1 VTIKHILAMRSDDG
15 EISLYDETDHF
26 MASFKDGKWVADDVF
41 EFKDIE
47 ENFYHI
53 TDDAEVLRI
62 IAEARSILG
71 RTLHQQ

>member
-1 VTIKHILAMRSDDG
+1 MTIKHILAMRSNDG

-26 MASFKDGKWVADDVF
+26 MASYKDGQWIGDDVF

-53 TDDAEVLRI
+53 TDDLEVMRI
-62 IAEARSILG
+62 ISEARSILG
-71 RTLHQQ
+71 RPLTS